1 MGWAQHGKSSV
12 PRGPCA
18 CVPEKHAAD
27 LCDLRFS
34 SLHSYRKQGTAIT
47 LGRVQAV
54 WGGLGWVSWLTGLS
68 VVQAAF
74 CN

>member
-1 MGWAQHGKSSV
+1 MWGGHSMERAVS
-12 PRGPCA
+12 
-18 CVPEKHAAD
+18 PEG
-27 LCDLRFS
+27 LVLVSQRSMQQIFVMCFS

-68 VVQAAF
+68 VVEAAF